1 MGKSLNRA
9 IKKAANK
16 AGKTLQKKV
25 APALI
30 TGLGKSMT
38 SILPGGFLL
47 NPLIDLAA
55 KDVATGRNNK
65 LSTKKYL
72 KKAAWSAVG
81 GDNKIVGSTVKG
93 VGNTVLHG
101 NSKYIRNAAPDIMNN
116 VGTAISMIPGVGL
129 PASILLNPYLDAA
142 GQSIKDGNAK
152 SFKKLKNPKKILQKT
167 AWGGIN
173 FALDEAGLGDVN
185 GLDGSVR
192 GGIESGIH
200 GNVKHFKNRT
210 GDFLDQYNTYNS

>member
-9 IKKAANK
+9 INKVVNK
-16 AGKTLQKKV
+16 AGKTMQKKI

-38 SILPGGFLL
+38 SIVPGGFLL

-55 KDVATGRNNK
+55 RDVATGKNNK
-65 LSTKKYL
+65 LSSKKYF

-81 GDNKIVGSTVKG
+81 ADNKIGGSAVKG
-93 VGNTVLHG
+93 VGNTALHG

-152 SFKKLKNPKKILQKT
+152 SFKNLKNPKKLLQKT

-185 GLDGSVR
+185 GLDSSVR
-192 GGIESGIH
+192 GGLESVLH
-200 GNVKHFKNRT
+200 GNSKHFKNRT
-210 GDFLDQYNTYNS
+210 GDFLNNYNSYNS